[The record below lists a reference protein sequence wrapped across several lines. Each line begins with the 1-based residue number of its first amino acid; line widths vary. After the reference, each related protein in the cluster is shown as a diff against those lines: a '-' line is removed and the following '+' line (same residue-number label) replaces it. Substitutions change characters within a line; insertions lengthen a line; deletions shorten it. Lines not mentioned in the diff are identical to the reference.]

1 MHATHK
7 SDVVDYNIQTVR
19 LRRDYNIQTFRLRRD
34 YNIQTVR
41 LRRDVFEL
49 W

>member
-1 MHATHK
+1 MYATHK

-19 LRRDYNIQTFRLRRD
+19 LRRD
-34 YNIQTVR
+34 
-41 LRRDVFEL
+41 VFEL